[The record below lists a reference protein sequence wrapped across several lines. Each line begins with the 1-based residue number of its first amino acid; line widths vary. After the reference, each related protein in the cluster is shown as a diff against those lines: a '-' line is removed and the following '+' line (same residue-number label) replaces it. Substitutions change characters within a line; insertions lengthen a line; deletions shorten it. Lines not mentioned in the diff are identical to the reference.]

1 MRFEIKV
8 ENKGGFQK
16 LLLLGH
22 LRRIFG
28 IIIPDAR
35 KIVDEI
41 EKLHEIGVS
50 HASVIIDSE
59 EITMDPI
66 FKIEKTNPVFTY
78 KDLRLEVNV
87 IKEVEDRL
95 DLCQLLKNS
104 IGMKFY
110 MPHFGEVVCGG
121 IIKYDRKQDAIC
133 FRTNENGMS
142 YDWPVKANG
151 TSLHGNSNEVCVF
164 PSKDQR
170 DWALFVPPWIPK
182 EGERVWVSYDGA
194 TEWYA
199 RYFNKM
205 KGHIYYCFMQD
216 NKIEDSNFAWNKCVP
231 FNEIPW

>member
-1 MRFEIKV
+1 MKFEIKV
-8 ENKGGFQK
+8 ENKSGFQK
-16 LLLLGH
+16 LLLIRH
-22 LRRIFG
+22 LHIVFG
-28 IIIPDAR
+28 IIVPDAK
-35 KIVDEI
+35 KIVEEI
-41 EKLHEIGVS
+41 EKLHEIGGS

-66 FKIEKTNPVFTY
+66 FKIKNPNPVHTH
-78 KDLRLEVNV
+78 KDLKLEVNV

-151 TSLHGNSNEVCVF
+151 TSLYGNSNEVCVF

-170 DWALFVPPWIPK
+170 DWSLFVPPWIPK
-182 EGERVWVSYDGA
+182 EGERVWVRDNEANPWNGKYFKKMDGKKFGCGVSQTNGNDA
-194 TEWYA
+194 
-199 RYFNKM
+199 
-205 KGHIYYCFMQD
+205 I
-216 NKIEDSNFAWNKCVP
+216 SLWNECVP
-231 FNEIPW
+231 FEPIPW